1 MSDKVFSIEEC
12 GSKTA
17 RPMKNSNQYE
27 Q

>member
-17 RPMKNSNQYE
+17 RPMKNSNNNC
-27 Q
+27 